1 MTESLKHGHN
11 PDLEFEKA
19 DMRPAVVYVF
29 LAGLAIAG
37 ALVGFAVWG
46 VYHFM
51 DSYNKAHQPPQNPM
65 VPTQADTRVVTREEI
80 QQFSSPR
87 LETNERSEINRF
99 RLEEEQRLHSYG
111 WVDQSSGVVRIPI
124 ERAMELVA
132 QRGLTTTPR
141 AGEAPAS
148 TVKVINEAAQRSDT
162 SAETPQSKPQAEQS
176 GKAPQ

>member
-19 DMRPAVVYVF
+19 DMRPAIVYIF
-29 LAGLAIAG
+29 LAGLAVAG
-37 ALVGFAVWG
+37 VLVAFAVWG
-46 VYHFM
+46 VYYFM
-51 DSYNKAHQPPQNPM
+51 NSYNTAHQPPRNPM
-65 VPTQADTRVVTREEI
+65 VPTQADTRVVTSEEI

-111 WVDQSSGVVRIPI
+111 WVDQSGGVVRIPI
-124 ERAMELVA
+124 DQAMALVA
-132 QRGLTTTPR
+132 LRGLPTTPR

-162 SAETPQSKPQAEQS
+162 SAPTPPGKPQAPG